1 MEPKF
6 QTWEE
11 TALYRQDRVKPLEE
25 VVISPQLE
33 EE

>member
-11 TALYRQDRVKPLEE
+11 TALYHQDRVNPLEE